1 MKKNFNQLLHCV
13 PRYFRKIFTIYR
25 GNIAVAFPLRNTLQQ
40 LNFKSIRNYQLWLA
54 LKNDD
59 QQAANDNTD
68 CGIFIG
74 GPLNIIITDSGNLP
88 VLFLLSSQKS
98 TFCPLVERL

>member
-74 GPLNIIITDSGNLP
+74 GPLNIIITDRCHEAATCRYCFYSVAKNQHFAP
-88 VLFLLSSQKS
+88 
-98 TFCPLVERL
+98 